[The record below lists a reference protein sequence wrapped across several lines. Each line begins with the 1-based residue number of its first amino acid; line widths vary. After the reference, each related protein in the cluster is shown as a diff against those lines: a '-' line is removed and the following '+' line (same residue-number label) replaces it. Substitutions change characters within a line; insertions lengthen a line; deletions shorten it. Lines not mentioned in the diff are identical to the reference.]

1 MGVPKCGAAHEANTE
16 ENRHIMRTTLITTLA
31 AAAVTATL
39 IAPAHAEGIG
49 IKDPS
54 DTAHGSDLRSAQI
67 KHGRDN
73 VKIITTHENLR
84 RDPASGS
91 GGVIYLDTD
100 PENAGPEFA
109 LVGGYFVGT
118 DYQLVETEGFGTK
131 NWGDPVEFG
140 DYRMTVNYTKEH
152 VRTQISR
159 AALGDPDQVRVAIRV
174 AGPRAATVDWL
185 GEARSFTEWVAQG

>member
-1 MGVPKCGAAHEANTE
+1 
-16 ENRHIMRTTLITTLA
+16 MRNTLITLSASAVLA
-31 AAAVTATL
+31 AATTAAL
-39 IAPAHAEGIG
+39 IGPASADGIG
-49 IKDPS
+49 VKDPR
-54 DTAHGSDLRSAQI
+54 DTSHGSDLRSVQV
-67 KHGRDN
+67 KHGREN

-84 RDPASGS
+84 RDPSSGS

-100 PENAGPEFA
+100 PEDKGPEFA

-131 NWGDPVEFG
+131 NWEQPVEFG
-140 DYRMTVNYTKEH
+140 DYRQTVNYTKEH

-159 AALGDPDQVRVAIRV
+159 AALGNPDEVRVAVRV

-185 GEARSFTEWVAQG
+185 GEPRSFTQWVARG